1 MSGELI
7 SALCLVAVLE
17 GLFLFVA
24 PRGWKR
30 AAEQLQAMPDR
41 QLRIV
46 GAVAVAVGLL
56 ALWVVRAWLSG

>member
-1 MSGELI
+1 MIAELL

-30 AAEQLQAMPDR
+30 AAEQLHALPDR
-41 QLRIV
+41 RLRVLGGIV
-46 GAVAVAVGLL
+46 LILGVAS
-56 ALWVVRAWLSG
+56 LWLVRQ

>member
-1 MSGELI
+1 VIAELL

-30 AAEQLQAMPDR
+30 AAEQLHALPDR
-41 QLRIV
+41 KLRMLGAIV
-46 GAVAVAVGLL
+46 L
-56 ALWVVRAWLSG
+56 AGGVVSLWLVRQ

>member
-1 MSGELI
+1 MSVELI

-17 GLFLFVA
+17 GLFLFAA

-46 GAVAVAVGLL
+46 GAVVVAVGLL
-56 ALWVVRAWLSG
+56 ALWLVRALLAG

>member
-46 GAVAVAVGLL
+46 GAVAAAVGVL
-56 ALWVVRAWLSG
+56 ALWAVRA